1 MDHHLVLDHHLKDL
15 TGGQNQ
21 LAIVLDR
28 LDLDLVLDH
37 QEGKDLV

>member
-1 MDHHLVLDHHLKDL
+1 MDHHLELDH
-15 TGGQNQ
+15 Q